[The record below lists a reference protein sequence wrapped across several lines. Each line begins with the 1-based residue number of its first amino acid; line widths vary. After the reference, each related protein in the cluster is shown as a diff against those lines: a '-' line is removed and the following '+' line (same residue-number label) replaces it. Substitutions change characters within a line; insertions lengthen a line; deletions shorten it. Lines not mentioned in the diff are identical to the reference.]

1 MISLTNLYFIDEDS
15 LIECG
20 DGIFNQIF
28 DNRIEIAKS
37 AANRFLNIIRD
48 TSESSSSTRI
58 QIRMIEAYMIL
69 TDSYDSELIRSL
81 KSSDRD
87 KMRELLLSLE
97 IGENYL

>member
-1 MISLTNLYFIDEDS
+1 MISLFNLYFIDEDS
-15 LIECG
+15 IIECS

-37 AANRFLNIIRD
+37 AANRFLNIVRD
-48 TSESSSSTRI
+48 AAELNTSMRI

-69 TDSYDSELIRSL
+69 TDSYDYELIRSL

-87 KMRELLLSLE
+87 KLRERLLSLE
-97 IGENYL
+97 IGDNYL